1 MTVGL
6 QIAIDG
12 PASAGKSTVAK
23 LVAKQL
29 HYTYCDTGAMYR
41 ALTLAAM
48 QAKVD
53 LHDEAAVLAI
63 LAKIT
68 ISFKPGE
75 PQQVFVN
82 TQEVTQEVTQAI
94 RQPDVTNNV
103 STIAAL
109 AGVRRQLVQH
119 QQMIAK
125 AGAIVM
131 DGRDIGTAVL
141 PQAAVKIFLVAS
153 VAERAQRRYAENIGK
168 GINTPL
174 AVLQEEIEV
183 RDKKDST
190 RAISPLTQAK
200 DAVLVDTTALSI
212 EQVVAR
218 IIAITV
224 EKQKDHK

>member
-1 MTVGL
+1 MTAAL

-41 ALTLAAM
+41 ALTLAVM
-48 QAKVD
+48 QKQID
-53 LHDEAAVLAI
+53 LHDEPAVLAV

-75 PQQVFVN
+75 PEQQVFVN
-82 TQEVTQEVTQAI
+82 EQEVTQAI

-103 STIAAL
+103 STVAAL
-109 AGVRRQLVQH
+109 GGVRQQLVQH
-119 QQMIAK
+119 QQKIAA
-125 AGAIVM
+125 AGGIVM

-141 PQAAVKIFLVAS
+141 PNAAVKIFLVAS
-153 VAERAQRRYAENIGK
+153 VAERAQRRYAENIRK
-168 GINTPL
+168 GIDTPL
-174 AVLQEEIEV
+174 AVLQQEIEV

-190 RAISPLTQAK
+190 RAVSPLTQAK

-212 EQVVAR
+212 EQVVAK
-218 IIAITV
+218 IIAITN
-224 EKQKDHK
+224 EKQKDMNK

>member
-1 MTVGL
+1 MMTAAL

-29 HYTYCDTGAMYR
+29 RYTYCDTGAMYR

-48 QAKVD
+48 QKQID
-53 LHDEAAVLAI
+53 LHDEPAVLAV
-63 LAKIT
+63 LAEIT

-75 PQQVFVN
+75 PEQQVFVN
-82 TQEVTQEVTQAI
+82 EQEVTQAI

-103 STIAAL
+103 STVAAL
-109 AGVRRQLVQH
+109 GGVRQQLVQH
-119 QQMIAK
+119 QQKIAA
-125 AGAIVM
+125 AGGIVM

-141 PQAAVKIFLVAS
+141 PNAAVKIFLVAS
-153 VAERAQRRYAENIGK
+153 VAERAQRRYAENIRK

-174 AVLQEEIEV
+174 AVLQQEIEV

-190 RAISPLTQAK
+190 RAVSPLTQAK

-212 EQVVAR
+212 EQVVAK
-218 IIAITV
+218 IIAITN
-224 EKQKDHK
+224 EKQKDMNK

>member
-1 MTVGL
+1 MTTAL

-48 QAKVD
+48 QKQID
-53 LHDEAAVLAI
+53 LHDEPAVLAV

-75 PQQVFVN
+75 PEQQVFVN
-82 TQEVTQEVTQAI
+82 EQEVTQAI

-103 STIAAL
+103 STVAAL
-109 AGVRRQLVQH
+109 GGVRQQLVQH
-119 QQMIAK
+119 QQKIAA
-125 AGAIVM
+125 AGGIVM

-141 PQAAVKIFLVAS
+141 PNAAVKIFLVAS
-153 VAERAQRRYAENIGK
+153 VAERAQRRYAENIRK

-174 AVLQEEIEV
+174 AVLQQEIEV

-190 RAISPLTQAK
+190 RAVSPLTQAK

-212 EQVVAR
+212 EQVVAK
-218 IIAITV
+218 IIAITN
-224 EKQKDHK
+224 EKQKDMNK

>member
-1 MTVGL
+1 MTLGV

-29 HYTYCDTGAMYR
+29 RYTYCDTGAMYR

-48 QAKVD
+48 CQKVT
-53 LHDEAAVLAI
+53 LNDEAAVLRV
-63 LAKIT
+63 LKQIT

-75 PQQVFVN
+75 PEQQVFIDQ
-82 TQEVTQEVTQAI
+82 QEVTEAI

-103 STIAAL
+103 STVAAL

-119 QQMIAK
+119 QQAIAAK
-125 AGAIVM
+125 GNIVM

-153 VAERAQRRYAENIGK
+153 VAERAQRRYTENLRK

-174 AVLQEEIEV
+174 AVLQTEIEV

-212 EQVVAR
+212 EQVVAK
-218 IIAITV
+218 IITIVA
-224 EKQKDHK
+224 EKQKDQNK

>member
-1 MTVGL
+1 MTAAL

-29 HYTYCDTGAMYR
+29 RYTYCDTGAMYR

-48 QAKVD
+48 QKQID
-53 LHDEAAVLAI
+53 LHDEPAVLAV
-63 LAKIT
+63 LAEIT

-75 PQQVFVN
+75 PEQQVFVN
-82 TQEVTQEVTQAI
+82 EQEVTQAI

-103 STIAAL
+103 STVAAL
-109 AGVRRQLVQH
+109 GGVRQQLVQH
-119 QQMIAK
+119 QQKIAA
-125 AGAIVM
+125 AGGIVM

-141 PQAAVKIFLVAS
+141 PNAAVKIFLVAS
-153 VAERAQRRYAENIGK
+153 VAERAQRRYAENIRK

-174 AVLQEEIEV
+174 AVLQQEIEV

-190 RAISPLTQAK
+190 RAVSPLTQAK

-212 EQVVAR
+212 EQVVAK
-218 IIAITV
+218 IIAITN
-224 EKQKDHK
+224 EKQKDMNK

>member
-1 MTVGL
+1 MTAAL

-48 QAKVD
+48 QKQID
-53 LHDEAAVLAI
+53 LHDEPAVLAV
-63 LAKIT
+63 LAEIT

-75 PQQVFVN
+75 PEQQVFVN
-82 TQEVTQEVTQAI
+82 EQEVTQAI

-103 STIAAL
+103 STVAAL
-109 AGVRRQLVQH
+109 GGVRQQLVQH
-119 QQMIAK
+119 QQKIAA
-125 AGAIVM
+125 AGGIVM
-131 DGRDIGTAVL
+131 YGRDIGTAVL
-141 PQAAVKIFLVAS
+141 PNAAVKIFLVAS
-153 VAERAQRRYAENIGK
+153 VAERAQRRYAENIRK
-168 GINTPL
+168 GIDTPL
-174 AVLQEEIEV
+174 AVLQQEIEV

-190 RAISPLTQAK
+190 RAVSPLTQAK

-212 EQVVAR
+212 EQVVAK
-218 IIAITV
+218 IIAITN
-224 EKQKDHK
+224 EKQKDMNK

>member
-82 TQEVTQEVTQAI
+82 TQEVTQAI

-109 AGVRRQLVQH
+109 AGVRWQLVQH

>member
-1 MTVGL
+1 MMTVAL

-48 QAKVD
+48 QKQID
-53 LHDEAAVLAI
+53 LHDEPAVLAV
-63 LAKIT
+63 LAEIT

-75 PQQVFVN
+75 PEQQVFVN
-82 TQEVTQEVTQAI
+82 EQEVTQAI

-103 STIAAL
+103 STVAAL
-109 AGVRRQLVQH
+109 GGVRQQLVQH
-119 QQMIAK
+119 QQKIAA
-125 AGAIVM
+125 AGGIVM

-141 PQAAVKIFLVAS
+141 PNAAVKIFLVAS
-153 VAERAQRRYAENIGK
+153 VAERAQRRYAENIRK
-168 GINTPL
+168 GIDTPL
-174 AVLQEEIEV
+174 AVLQQEIEV

-190 RAISPLTQAK
+190 RAVSPLTQAK

-212 EQVVAR
+212 EQVVAK
-218 IIAITV
+218 IIAITN
-224 EKQKDHK
+224 EKQKDMNK

>member
-1 MTVGL
+1 MTVAL

-48 QAKVD
+48 QKQID
-53 LHDEAAVLAI
+53 LHDEPAVLAV
-63 LAKIT
+63 LAEIT
-68 ISFKPGE
+68 ISFKPGKPE
-75 PQQVFVN
+75 QQVFVN
-82 TQEVTQEVTQAI
+82 EQEVTQAI

-103 STIAAL
+103 STVAAL
-109 AGVRRQLVQH
+109 GGVRQQLVQH
-119 QQMIAK
+119 QQKIAA
-125 AGAIVM
+125 AGGIVM

-141 PQAAVKIFLVAS
+141 PNAAVKIFLVAS
-153 VAERAQRRYAENIGK
+153 VAERAQRRYAENIRK
-168 GINTPL
+168 GIDTPL
-174 AVLQEEIEV
+174 AVLQQEIEV

-190 RAISPLTQAK
+190 RAVSPLTQAK

-212 EQVVAR
+212 EQVVAK
-218 IIAITV
+218 IIAITN
-224 EKQKDHK
+224 EKQKDMNK

>member
-1 MTVGL
+1 MTAAL

-48 QAKVD
+48 QKQID
-53 LHDEAAVLAI
+53 LHDEPAVLAV

-75 PQQVFVN
+75 PEQQVFVN
-82 TQEVTQEVTQAI
+82 EQEVTQAI

-103 STIAAL
+103 STVAAL
-109 AGVRRQLVQH
+109 GGVRQQLVQH
-119 QQMIAK
+119 QQKIAA
-125 AGAIVM
+125 AGGIVM

-141 PQAAVKIFLVAS
+141 PNAAVKIFLVAS
-153 VAERAQRRYAENIGK
+153 VAERAQRRYAENIRK
-168 GINTPL
+168 GIDTPL
-174 AVLQEEIEV
+174 AVLQQEIEV

-190 RAISPLTQAK
+190 RAVSPLTQAK

-212 EQVVAR
+212 EQVVAK
-218 IIAITV
+218 IIAITN
-224 EKQKDHK
+224 EKQKDMNK

>member
-1 MTVGL
+1 MMTAAL

-48 QAKVD
+48 QKQID
-53 LHDEAAVLAI
+53 LHDEPAVLAV
-63 LAKIT
+63 LAEIT

-75 PQQVFVN
+75 PEQQVFVN
-82 TQEVTQEVTQAI
+82 EQEVTQAI

-103 STIAAL
+103 STVAAL
-109 AGVRRQLVQH
+109 GGVRQQLVQH
-119 QQMIAK
+119 QQKIAA
-125 AGAIVM
+125 AGGIVM

-141 PQAAVKIFLVAS
+141 PNAAVKIFLVAS
-153 VAERAQRRYAENIGK
+153 VAERAQRRYAENIRK
-168 GINTPL
+168 GIDTPL
-174 AVLQEEIEV
+174 AVLQQEIEV

-190 RAISPLTQAK
+190 RAVSPLTQAK

-212 EQVVAR
+212 ERVVAK
-218 IIAITV
+218 IIAITN
-224 EKQKDHK
+224 EKQKDMNK

>member
-82 TQEVTQEVTQAI
+82 TQEVTQAI

-125 AGAIVM
+125 KGAIVM

>member
-1 MTVGL
+1 MTVAL

-48 QAKVD
+48 QKQID
-53 LHDEAAVLAI
+53 LHDEPAVLAV
-63 LAKIT
+63 LAEIT

-75 PQQVFVN
+75 PEQQVFVN
-82 TQEVTQEVTQAI
+82 EQEVTQAI

-103 STIAAL
+103 STVAAL
-109 AGVRRQLVQH
+109 GGVRQQLVQH
-119 QQMIAK
+119 QQKIAA
-125 AGAIVM
+125 AGGIVM

-141 PQAAVKIFLVAS
+141 PNAAVKIFLVAS
-153 VAERAQRRYAENIGK
+153 VAERAQRRYAENIRK
-168 GINTPL
+168 GIDTPL
-174 AVLQEEIEV
+174 AVLQQEIEV

-190 RAISPLTQAK
+190 RAVSPLTQAK

-212 EQVVAR
+212 EQVVAK
-218 IIAITV
+218 IIAITN
-224 EKQKDHK
+224 EKQKDMNK

>member
-1 MTVGL
+1 MTAAL

-29 HYTYCDTGAMYR
+29 RYTYCDTGAMYR

-48 QAKVD
+48 QKQID
-53 LHDEAAVLAI
+53 LHDEPAVLAV
-63 LAKIT
+63 LAEIT

-75 PQQVFVN
+75 PEQQVFVN
-82 TQEVTQEVTQAI
+82 EQEVTQAI

-103 STIAAL
+103 STVAAL
-109 AGVRRQLVQH
+109 GGVRQQLVQH
-119 QQMIAK
+119 QQKIAA
-125 AGAIVM
+125 AGGIVM

-141 PQAAVKIFLVAS
+141 PNAAVKIFLVAS
-153 VAERAQRRYAENIGK
+153 VAERAQRRYAENIRK
-168 GINTPL
+168 GINTTL
-174 AVLQEEIEV
+174 AVLQQEIEV

-190 RAISPLTQAK
+190 RAVSPLTQAK

-212 EQVVAR
+212 EQVVAK
-218 IIAITV
+218 IIAITN
-224 EKQKDHK
+224 EKQKDMNE

>member
-1 MTVGL
+1 MTAGL

-48 QAKVD
+48 QAQVD
-53 LHDEAAVLAI
+53 LKDEAAVLAV

-75 PQQVFVN
+75 PEQQVFVN
-82 TQEVTQEVTQAI
+82 EQEVTQAI

-103 STIAAL
+103 STVAAL
-109 AGVRRQLVQH
+109 AGVRQQLVRH
-119 QQMIAK
+119 QQKIAA
-125 AGAIVM
+125 AGSIVM

-141 PQAAVKIFLVAS
+141 PQAPVKIYLVAS
-153 VAERAQRRYAENIGK
+153 VAERAQRRYAENIRK
-168 GINTPL
+168 GIDTPL
-174 AVLQEEIEV
+174 TVLQHEIEV

-190 RAISPLTQAK
+190 RKVSPLTQAK

-212 EQVVAR
+212 EQVVAK
-218 IIAITV
+218 ISAITAQ
-224 EKQKDHK
+224 KQKDNNK

>member
-1 MTVGL
+1 MTAAL

-41 ALTLAAM
+41 ALTLAAI
-48 QAKVD
+48 QKQID
-53 LHDEAAVLAI
+53 LHDEPAVLAV
-63 LAKIT
+63 LAEIT

-75 PQQVFVN
+75 PEQQVFVN
-82 TQEVTQEVTQAI
+82 EQEVTQAI

-103 STIAAL
+103 STVAAL
-109 AGVRRQLVQH
+109 GGVRQQLVQH
-119 QQMIAK
+119 QQKIAA
-125 AGAIVM
+125 AGGIVM

-141 PQAAVKIFLVAS
+141 PNAAVKIFLVAS
-153 VAERAQRRYAENIGK
+153 VAERAQRRYAENIRK
-168 GINTPL
+168 GIDTPL
-174 AVLQEEIEV
+174 AVLQQEIEV

-190 RAISPLTQAK
+190 RAVSPLTQAK

-212 EQVVAR
+212 EQVVAK
-218 IIAITV
+218 IIAITN
-224 EKQKDHK
+224 EKQKDMNK

>member
-1 MTVGL
+1 MMTAAL

-48 QAKVD
+48 QKQID
-53 LHDEAAVLAI
+53 LHDEPAVLAV
-63 LAKIT
+63 LAEIT

-75 PQQVFVN
+75 PEQQVFVN
-82 TQEVTQEVTQAI
+82 EQEVTQAI

-103 STIAAL
+103 STVAAL
-109 AGVRRQLVQH
+109 GGVRQQLVQH
-119 QQMIAK
+119 QQKIAA
-125 AGAIVM
+125 AGGIVM

-141 PQAAVKIFLVAS
+141 PNAAVKIFLVAS
-153 VAERAQRRYAENIGK
+153 VAERAQRRYAENIRK
-168 GINTPL
+168 GIDTPL
-174 AVLQEEIEV
+174 AVLQQEIEV

-190 RAISPLTQAK
+190 RAVSPLTQAK

-212 EQVVAR
+212 EQVVAK
-218 IIAITV
+218 IIAITN
-224 EKQKDHK
+224 EKQKDMNK

>member
-1 MTVGL
+1 MTAAL

-48 QAKVD
+48 QKQID
-53 LHDEAAVLAI
+53 LHDEPAVLAV
-63 LAKIT
+63 LAEIT

-75 PQQVFVN
+75 PEQQVFVN
-82 TQEVTQEVTQAI
+82 EQEVTQAI

-103 STIAAL
+103 STVAAL
-109 AGVRRQLVQH
+109 GGVRQQLVQH
-119 QQMIAK
+119 QQKIAA
-125 AGAIVM
+125 AGGIVM

-141 PQAAVKIFLVAS
+141 PNAAVKIFLVAS
-153 VAERAQRRYAENIGK
+153 VAERAQRRYAENIRK
-168 GINTPL
+168 GIDTPL
-174 AVLQEEIEV
+174 AVLQQEIEV

-190 RAISPLTQAK
+190 RAVSPLTQAK

-212 EQVVAR
+212 ERVVAK
-218 IIAITV
+218 IIAITN
-224 EKQKDHK
+224 EKQKDMNK

>member
-1 MTVGL
+1 MTAAL

-48 QAKVD
+48 QKQID
-53 LHDEAAVLAI
+53 LHDEPAVLAV
-63 LAKIT
+63 LAEIT

-75 PQQVFVN
+75 PEQQVFVN
-82 TQEVTQEVTQAI
+82 EQEVTQAI

-103 STIAAL
+103 STVAAL
-109 AGVRRQLVQH
+109 GGVRQQLVQH
-119 QQMIAK
+119 QQKIAA
-125 AGAIVM
+125 AGGIVM

-141 PQAAVKIFLVAS
+141 PNAAVKIFLVAS
-153 VAERAQRRYAENIGK
+153 VAERAQRRYAENIRK

-174 AVLQEEIEV
+174 AVLQQEIEV

-190 RAISPLTQAK
+190 RAVSPLTQAK

-212 EQVVAR
+212 EQVVAK
-218 IIAITV
+218 IIAITN
-224 EKQKDHK
+224 EKQKDMNK

>member
-1 MTVGL
+1 MTAAL

-48 QAKVD
+48 QKQID
-53 LHDEAAVLAI
+53 LHDEPAVLAV
-63 LAKIT
+63 LAEIT

-75 PQQVFVN
+75 PEQQVFVN
-82 TQEVTQEVTQAI
+82 EQEVTQAI

-103 STIAAL
+103 STVAAL
-109 AGVRRQLVQH
+109 GGVRQQLVQH
-119 QQMIAK
+119 QQKIAA
-125 AGAIVM
+125 AGGIVM

-141 PQAAVKIFLVAS
+141 PNAAVKIFLVAS
-153 VAERAQRRYAENIGK
+153 VAERAQRRYAENIRK
-168 GINTPL
+168 GIDTPL
-174 AVLQEEIEV
+174 AVLQQEIEV

-190 RAISPLTQAK
+190 RAVSPLTQAK

-212 EQVVAR
+212 EQVVAK
-218 IIAITV
+218 IIAITN
-224 EKQKDHK
+224 EKQKDMNK

>member
-1 MTVGL
+1 MTAAL

-29 HYTYCDTGAMYR
+29 RYTYCDTGAMYR

-48 QAKVD
+48 QKQID
-53 LHDEAAVLAI
+53 LHDEPAVLAV
-63 LAKIT
+63 LAEIT

-75 PQQVFVN
+75 PEQQVFVN
-82 TQEVTQEVTQAI
+82 EQEVTQAI

-103 STIAAL
+103 STVAAL
-109 AGVRRQLVQH
+109 GGVRQQLVQH
-119 QQMIAK
+119 QQKIAA
-125 AGAIVM
+125 AGGIVM

-141 PQAAVKIFLVAS
+141 PNAAVKIFLVAS
-153 VAERAQRRYAENIGK
+153 VAERAQRRYAENIRK
-168 GINTPL
+168 GIDTPL
-174 AVLQEEIEV
+174 AVLQQEIEV

-190 RAISPLTQAK
+190 RAVSPLTQAK

-212 EQVVAR
+212 EQVVAK
-218 IIAITV
+218 IIAITN
-224 EKQKDHK
+224 EKQKDMNK